1 MKMELDWYKVE
12 PYNKQKMG
20 NVTNEAGIYIISALQ
35 KDNSYVARYVGQTN
49 DLNSRLLEHLEEN
62 EQNEKLRYYVENIK
76 LKVSY
81 AKVKNQEDRD
91 AIELYLFNFLNP
103 KCNIN
108 KPPSDYEIEVN
119 LPNIKY

>member
-1 MKMELDWYKVE
+1 MQMKLDWYEVE
-12 PYNKQKMG
+12 PYENKKMDS
-20 NVTNEAGIYIISALQ
+20 VTNEAGVYIISVLL
-35 KDNSYVARYVGQTN
+35 KDKSYVTRYVGQAN
-49 DLNSRLLEHLEEN
+49 DLHSRLLEHLQKD
-62 EQNEKLRYYVENIK
+62 EQNECLRFYVRERN

-81 AKVKNQEDRD
+81 AKVKNQKDRD

-119 LPNIKY
+119 LPNISY